1 MKERFISLLKEINR
15 NGIDELIAFL
25 YQDTDFFV
33 APASAYHHGNY
44 MGGLVDHSLAVYD
57 NLVKI
62 VNVFGLSDRYSDET
76 VLVTSLLHD
85 LCKANFYRKVLRNR
99 KNEKTGQWEKVEIYE
114 INDQFPIG
122 HGEKSVILLGRYLAL
137 TDEEMLAIRWHMGG
151 FDDAAR
157 AYTGGQSLS
166 KAMKTSP
173 LVAALH
179 MADMATCYFEGI

>member
-1 MKERFISLLKEINR
+1 MKERFISLLQQVER
-15 NGIDELIAFL
+15 NGIEEFIAYL
-25 YQDTDFFV
+25 EQDTDFFS

-44 MGGLVDHSLAVYD
+44 MGGLVDHSVAVYD

-62 VNVFGLSDRYSDET
+62 IETFDLSQRYDKET
-76 VLVTSLLHD
+76 LILSALLHD

-122 HGEKSVILLGRYLAL
+122 HGEKSVILLSRYIAL
-137 TDEEMLAIRWHMGG
+137 TEDEMLAIRWHMGG

-166 KAMKTSP
+166 KAMKSTP

-179 MADMATCYFEGI
+179 MADMATCYFKGV

>member
-1 MKERFISLLKEINR
+1 MKERFISLLQQVQR
-15 NGIDELIAFL
+15 NGIEEFIAYL
-25 YQDTDFFV
+25 QQDTDFFS

-44 MGGLVDHSLAVYD
+44 AGGLVDHSLAVYD
-57 NLVKI
+57 SLVKI
-62 VNVFGLSDRYSDET
+62 VKNFDLSERYDQDT
-76 VLVTSLLHD
+76 LIITALLHD
-85 LCKANFYRKVLRNR
+85 LCKANFYRKALRNR

-122 HGEKSVILLGRYLAL
+122 HGEKSVILLSRYLAL
-137 TDEEMLAIRWHMGG
+137 TDEELLAIRWHMGG

-166 KAMKTSP
+166 KAMKSSP

-179 MADMATCYFEGI
+179 MADMAASYFDGI